1 MMNEQAQ
8 DSRVLLVGG
17 MKMLI
22 VLAIAAALL
31 AGCNS
36 TPKRD
41 PEFAAVPPAEIPPM
55 PQGNG
60 SIFQAGFERS
70 WFENVRARR
79 VGDILLVNLVE
90 DTEASHT
97 NDGSVDKSN
106 STSITAPTFFGQGVS
121 FNNPFGSGSYN
132 LGQSLNSDSA
142 FAGDGENTQNNEFS
156 GSISVTVTEV
166 LSNGYLR
173 VRGEKRIG
181 MTGGNE
187 YIRVSGIVRP
197 EDIDVS
203 NTVESTR
210 IADATL
216 VYVGDGQVADASKM
230 GWLARFFISAVF
242 PF

>member
-1 MMNEQAQ
+1 MTIDRKITLGPRAHH
-8 DSRVLLVGG
+8 RRLLT
-17 MKMLI
+17 
-22 VLAIAAALL
+22 AALVAVSLL
-31 AGCNS
+31 AGCD
-36 TPKRD
+36 TAPKRD
-41 PEFAAVPPAEIPPM
+41 PEYAAVPPAVIPPT
-55 PQGNG
+55 PGGNG
-60 SIFQAGFERS
+60 AIYQAGFERS

-90 DTEASHT
+90 ETEASHT
-97 NDGSVDKSN
+97 NEGSVDRN
-106 STSITAPTFFGQGVS
+106 QNTSIVSPTLFGQDVS
-121 FNNPFGSGSYN
+121 FKIPFTNKKYN
-132 LGQSLNSDSA
+132 LGQSLQSSTA
-142 FAGDGENTQNNEFS
+142 FDGDAENTQENEFS
-156 GSISVTVTEV
+156 GSISVTVVEV
-166 LSNGYLR
+166 LQNGYLR

-197 EDIDVS
+197 EDIDIN

-230 GWLARFFISAVF
+230 GWLARFFISAVW

>member
-1 MMNEQAQ
+1 MMNSRRNEQ
-8 DSRVLLVGG
+8 RVFPVTGFRR
-17 MKMLI
+17 LI
-22 VLAIAAALL
+22 MLAIAASLL
-31 AGCNS
+31 VGCNS
-36 TPKRD
+36 APKRD
-41 PEFAAVPPAEIPPM
+41 PEFAAVPPAEIPQA

-60 SIFQAGFERS
+60 SIYQAGFERS

-79 VGDILLVNLVE
+79 IGDILLVNLVE

-97 NDGSVDKSN
+97 NEGSVDKSN
-106 STSITAPTFFGQGVS
+106 NTSITSPTFFGQGVS
-121 FNNPFGSGSYN
+121 FNNPFSSTSYN
-132 LGQSLNSDSA
+132 LGQSLQSNTA
-142 FAGDGENTQNNEFS
+142 FEGDGENIQNNEFS
-156 GSISVTVTEV
+156 GSIAVTVTEV
-166 LSNGYLR
+166 LSNGYLK

-197 EDIDVS
+197 EDIDVD
-203 NTVESTR
+203 NTIESTR

>member
-1 MMNEQAQ
+1 MNGDEFERSTSPGQ
-8 DSRVLLVGG
+8 G
-17 MKMLI
+17 MRALI
-22 VLAIAAALL
+22 TVIIAAALL

-41 PEFAAVPPAEIPPM
+41 PEYASVPPAAIPQA

-60 SIFQAGFERS
+60 SIYQSGFERS

-79 VGDILLVNLVE
+79 IGDILLVNLVE

-97 NDGSVDKSN
+97 NEGSVNKKN
-106 STSITAPTFFGQGVS
+106 STSIISPTFFGQGIS

-132 LGQSLNSDSA
+132 LGQSLQSDTA
-142 FAGDGENTQNNEFS
+142 FEGDGENTQNNELS
-156 GSISVTVTEV
+156 GSLSVTVVDV
-166 LSNGYLR
+166 LSNGYLK

-197 EDIDVS
+197 EDIDIN

>member
-1 MMNEQAQ
+1 MNSQAYQ
-8 DSRVLLVGG
+8 QALARGVN
-17 MKMLI
+17 MR
-22 VLAIAAALL
+22 LAIALAIAGILL
-31 AGCNS
+31 GGCNS
-36 TPKRD
+36 APKRD
-41 PEFAAVPPAEIPPM
+41 PEYAAVPPVSLPSV

-60 SIFQAGFERS
+60 SIYQAGFERS

-79 VGDILLVNLVE
+79 VGDILLINLVE

-97 NDGSVDKSN
+97 NEGSVDKSN
-106 STSITAPTFFGQGVS
+106 DTSIVSPTLFGRGIS
-121 FNNPFGSGSYN
+121 FNLPFTNGPYN
-132 LGQSLNSDSA
+132 LSQSLQSDTS
-142 FAGDGENTQNNEFS
+142 FGGDGENTQNNEFS

-166 LSNGYLR
+166 LANGYLR

-197 EDIDVS
+197 EDIDER

-210 IADATL
+210 VADATL
-216 VYVGDGQVADASKM
+216 VYVGDGQVTDASKM

>member
-1 MMNEQAQ
+1 MNRTGQAGRL
-8 DSRVLLVGG
+8 SNPWPRAGVLLLV
-17 MKMLI
+17 
-22 VLAIAAALL
+22 VAALL

-41 PEFAAVPPAEIPPM
+41 PEFAAVPPAALPPM
-55 PQGNG
+55 PEGNG
-60 SIFQAGFERS
+60 SIYQAGFERS

-97 NDGSVDKSN
+97 NSGIVSRDQ
-106 STSITAPTFFGQGVS
+106 STEIAAPTLFGNGLS
-121 FNNPFGSGSYN
+121 FSLPGQSGSYN
-132 LGQSLNSDSA
+132 LSQSLDSSTD
-142 FAGDGENTQNNEFS
+142 FSGDADNTQTNEFS
-156 GSISVTVTEV
+156 GSISVMVTEV
-166 LSNGYLR
+166 LRNGYLK
-173 VRGEKRIG
+173 VRGEKRIS

-197 EDIDVS
+197 EDIDTA
-203 NTVESTR
+203 NRIDSTR

-216 VYVGDGQVADASKM
+216 VYVGDGQVTHASKM
-230 GWLARFFISAVF
+230 GWLARFFIAPIW

>member
-1 MMNEQAQ
+1 MNGPILEQ
-8 DSRVLLVGG
+8 RIPLVGS
-17 MKMLI
+17 MKVLI

-36 TPKRD
+36 APKRD
-41 PEFAAVPPAEIPPM
+41 PEFAAVPPAAIPQA

-60 SIFQAGFERS
+60 SIYQAGFERS

-79 VGDILLVNLVE
+79 IGDILLVNLVE

-97 NDGSVDKSN
+97 NDGSVDKS
-106 STSITAPTFFGQGVS
+106 STTSITAPTFFGQGIS
-121 FNNPFGSGSYN
+121 FNNPFSSNPYN
-132 LGQSLNSDSA
+132 LGQSLQSDTS
-142 FAGDGENTQNNEFS
+142 FGGDGENTQNNEFS

-166 LSNGYLR
+166 LHNGYLK

-187 YIRVSGIVRP
+187 YIRVSGTVRP
-197 EDIDVS
+197 EDIDVD
-203 NTVESTR
+203 NTIESTR

-216 VYVGDGQVADASKM
+216 IYVGDGQVTDASKM

>member
-1 MMNEQAQ
+1 MKGQLPELRIPLLNG
-8 DSRVLLVGG
+8 SKVLF
-17 MKMLI
+17 
-22 VLAIAAALL
+22 VLAVAAAFL
-31 AGCNS
+31 AGCES
-36 TPKRD
+36 PPKRD
-41 PEFAAVPPAEIPPM
+41 PEFAAVPPAAIPQA

-60 SIFQAGFERS
+60 SIYQAGFERS

-97 NDGSVDKSN
+97 NEGSVDKN
-106 STSITAPTFFGQGVS
+106 NNTSITSPTLFGQGVS
-121 FNNPFGSGSYN
+121 WNNPFGSGSYN
-132 LGQSLNSDSA
+132 LGQSLQSSTA
-142 FAGDGENTQNNEFS
+142 FEGDGENTQENELS
-156 GSISVTVTEV
+156 GSLSVTVVQV
-166 LSNGYLR
+166 LSNGYLK

-197 EDIDVS
+197 EDIDVNNS
-203 NTVESTR
+203 VDSTR

>member
-1 MMNEQAQ
+1 MNSETHRQAVARGL
-8 DSRVLLVGG
+8 SMRLV
-17 MKMLI
+17 ML
-22 VLAIAAALL
+22 LAIAGLLL
-31 AGCNS
+31 AGCN
-36 TPKRD
+36 TTPPKRD
-41 PEFAAVPPAEIPPM
+41 PEYAAAPPVAIPPV
-55 PQGNG
+55 PRGNG
-60 SIFQAGFERS
+60 SIYQAGYERS

-97 NDGSVDKSN
+97 NEGSVDKSN
-106 STSITAPTFFGQGVS
+106 STSITSPTFFGQGVS
-121 FNNPFGSGSYN
+121 FNNPFSSNPYN
-132 LGQSLNSDSA
+132 LGQSLESNTA
-142 FAGDGENTQNNEFS
+142 FEGDAENTQNNEFS
-156 GSISVTVTEV
+156 GSLSVTVTEV

-197 EDIDVS
+197 EDIDVR
-203 NTVESTR
+203 NTVDSTR

-216 VYVGDGQVADASKM
+216 VYVGDGQVTDASKM

>member
-1 MMNEQAQ
+1 MNRQSLEQRIP
-8 DSRVLLVGG
+8 RVEGVQAL
-17 MKMLI
+17 MLMT
-22 VLAIAAALL
+22 IAAALL
-31 AGCNS
+31 AGCES
-36 TPKRD
+36 APERD
-41 PEFAAVPPAEIPPM
+41 PEYATVPPAAIPQA

-60 SIFQAGFERS
+60 SIYQAGFERS

-79 VGDILLVNLVE
+79 IGDILLVNLVE
-90 DTEASHT
+90 DTEATHT
-97 NDGSVDKSN
+97 NEGSVNRNND
-106 STSITAPTFFGQGVS
+106 TSITSPTFFGQGVS
-121 FNNPFGSGSYN
+121 FNNPFSSNPYN
-132 LGQSLNSDSA
+132 LGQSLQSSTA
-142 FAGDGENTQNNEFS
+142 FDGDGENTQENELS
-156 GSISVTVTEV
+156 GSLSVTVVEV
-166 LSNGYLR
+166 LSNGYLK

-197 EDIDVS
+197 EDIDV
-203 NTVESTR
+203 NNAVDSTR

>member
-1 MMNEQAQ
+1 MMNGQVLEQ
-8 DSRVLLVGG
+8 RIPLVRR
-17 MKMLI
+17 MKLLI
-22 VLAIAAALL
+22 VLAAAAALL

-36 TPKRD
+36 APKRD
-41 PEFAAVPPAEIPPM
+41 PEYAAVPPEAIPQA

-60 SIFQAGFERS
+60 SIYQAGFERS

-79 VGDILLVNLVE
+79 IGDILLVNLVE

-97 NDGSVDKSN
+97 NDGSVDRSN
-106 STSITAPTFFGQGVS
+106 STSILSPTFFGQGIS
-121 FNNPFGSGSYN
+121 FNNPFSGNPYN
-132 LGQSLNSDSA
+132 LGQGLESNTA
-142 FAGDGENTQNNEFS
+142 FEGDGENTQNNEFS
-156 GSISVTVTEV
+156 GSISVTVTDV
-166 LSNGYLR
+166 LSNGYLK

-187 YIRVSGIVRP
+187 YIRVSGTVRP
-197 EDIDVS
+197 EDIDID

-230 GWLARFFISAVF
+230 GWLARFFISAVW

>member
-1 MMNEQAQ
+1 MMKNQARHYRTTLRG
-8 DSRVLLVGG
+8 SV
-17 MKMLI
+17 KALI
-22 VLAIAAALL
+22 VLALAAALL

-36 TPKRD
+36 APKRD
-41 PEFAAVPPAEIPPM
+41 PEYAAVPPAQIPSP

-60 SIFQAGFERS
+60 SIYQAGFERS

-79 VGDILLVNLVE
+79 IGDILLVNLVE
-90 DTEASHT
+90 DTEASQT
-97 NDGSVDKSN
+97 NEGSVDKSN
-106 STSITAPTFFGQGVS
+106 NTSIISPTFFGQGVS
-121 FNNPFGSGSYN
+121 FNNPFSSNPYN
-132 LGQSLNSDSA
+132 LGQSLQSDTA

-156 GSISVTVTEV
+156 GSISVTVTDV
-166 LSNGYLR
+166 LSNGYLA

-197 EDIDVS
+197 EDIDIN

>member
-1 MMNEQAQ
+1 MNGQI
-8 DSRVLLVGG
+8 RNKGIHFFGG
-17 MKMLI
+17 MRVI
-22 VLAIAAALL
+22 VALTIAGLLL

-36 TPKRD
+36 APKRD
-41 PEFAAVPPAEIPPM
+41 PEYAAVPPSAIPQS

-60 SIFQAGFERS
+60 SIYQAGFERS

-79 VGDILLVNLVE
+79 IGDILLVNLVE

-97 NDGSVDKSN
+97 NDGSVDRSN
-106 STSITAPTFFGQGVS
+106 STTIVSPTFFGQGVS
-121 FNNPFGSGSYN
+121 FRNPFSSNPYN
-132 LGQSLNSDSA
+132 LGQSLQSDTA
-142 FAGDGENTQNNEFS
+142 FEGDGENTQNNEFS
-156 GSISVTVTEV
+156 GSISVTVTDV
-166 LSNGYLR
+166 LSNGYLK

-187 YIRVSGIVRP
+187 YIRVSGTVRP
-197 EDIDVS
+197 EDIGVD

-230 GWLARFFISAVF
+230 GWLARFFISAVW

>member
-1 MMNEQAQ
+1 MMKNQVRQ
-8 DSRVLLVGG
+8 DRTTLVSGV
-17 MKMLI
+17 KALI
-22 VLAIAAALL
+22 VLALAAVLL

-36 TPKRD
+36 APKRD
-41 PEFAAVPPAEIPPM
+41 PEYAAVPPAEIPSP

-60 SIFQAGFERS
+60 SIYQAGFERS

-97 NDGSVDKSN
+97 NEGSVDKSN
-106 STSITAPTFFGQGVS
+106 STSITSPTFFGQGVS

-132 LGQSLNSDSA
+132 LGQSLQSDTA

-156 GSISVTVTEV
+156 GSLSVTVTDV

-197 EDIDVS
+197 EDIDVQ

-216 VYVGDGQVADASKM
+216 VYVGDGQVTDASKM

>member
-1 MMNEQAQ
+1 MKTQVLEQRDHRTNSTKA
-8 DSRVLLVGG
+8 LL
-17 MKMLI
+17 L
-22 VLAIAAALL
+22 LTIAAALL

-41 PEFAAVPPAEIPPM
+41 PEFAAVAPASIPQA

-60 SIFQAGFERS
+60 SIYQAGFERS

-97 NDGSVDKSN
+97 NEGSVDRSN
-106 STSITAPTFFGQGVS
+106 NTNITNPTLFGRNLS
-121 FNNPFGSGSYN
+121 FDLPFSSSSYDLN
-132 LGQSLNSDSA
+132 QSLQSSTA
-142 FAGDGENTQNNEFS
+142 FEGDGENTQENEFS
-156 GSISVTVTEV
+156 GSLSVSVVEV
-166 LSNGYLR
+166 LSNGYLK

-197 EDIDVS
+197 EDISLD
-203 NTVESTR
+203 NTVDSTR

-216 VYVGDGQVADASKM
+216 VYVGDGQVVDASKM
-230 GWLARFFISAVF
+230 GWLARFFISAVW

>member
-1 MMNEQAQ
+1 
-8 DSRVLLVGG
+8 
-17 MKMLI
+17 MKVLI
-22 VLAIAAALL
+22 VLAMAAVLL

-36 TPKRD
+36 APKRD
-41 PEFAAVPPAEIPPM
+41 PEYAAVPPAAIPQA

-60 SIFQAGFERS
+60 SIYQSGFERS

-79 VGDILLVNLVE
+79 IGDILLVNLVE

-106 STSITAPTFFGQGVS
+106 NTSIISPTLFGRGVS
-121 FNNPFGSGSYN
+121 FNNPFSDNPYN
-132 LGQSLNSDSA
+132 LGQSLQSGTA
-142 FAGDGENTQNNEFS
+142 FEGDAENTQNNEFS
-156 GSISVTVTEV
+156 GSVSVTVTNV
-166 LSNGYLR
+166 LSNGYLQ

-187 YIRVSGIVRP
+187 YIRVSGTVRP
-197 EDIDVS
+197 EDIDID

-216 VYVGDGQVADASKM
+216 VYVGDGQVSDASKM

>member
-1 MMNEQAQ
+1 MMHLDPQ
-8 DSRVLLVGG
+8 SKRVSPLNGLKV
-17 MKMLI
+17 LI
-22 VLAIAAALL
+22 VPVMAAALL

-36 TPKRD
+36 APKRD
-41 PEFAAVPPAEIPPM
+41 PEYAAVPPAAIPPV

-60 SIFQAGFERS
+60 AIYQAGFERS

-97 NDGSVDKSN
+97 NEGSVDKNN
-106 STSITAPTFFGQGVS
+106 STSITSPTFFGQGIS
-121 FNNPFGSGSYN
+121 FNNPFSSNPYN
-132 LGQSLNSDSA
+132 LGQSLESSTA
-142 FAGDGENTQNNEFS
+142 FDGDGENTQNNEFS
-156 GSISVTVTEV
+156 GSLSVTVTEV

-197 EDIDVS
+197 EDIDVH

-216 VYVGDGQVADASKM
+216 VYVGDGQVTDASKM

>member
-1 MMNEQAQ
+1 MMNGRTQEI
-8 DSRVLLVGG
+8 RIPLLGG
-17 MKMLI
+17 MKALI

-41 PEFAAVPPAEIPPM
+41 PEFAAVPPAEIPPV

-106 STSITAPTFFGQGVS
+106 TTSITSPTFFGQGIS
-121 FNNPFGSGSYN
+121 FNNPFSSNPYN
-132 LGQSLNSDSA
+132 FGQSLQSDTA
-142 FAGDGENTQNNEFS
+142 FEGDGENTQNNEFS

-166 LSNGYLR
+166 LSNGYLK

-181 MTGGNE
+181 LTGGNE
-187 YIRVSGIVRP
+187 YIRVSGTVRP

-216 VYVGDGQVADASKM
+216 VYVGDGQVTDASKM

>member
-1 MMNEQAQ
+1 MMNGQIIEH
-8 DSRVLLVGG
+8 RIPLLSN
-17 MKMLI
+17 MKVLI
-22 VLAIAAALL
+22 VLAMAAVLL

-36 TPKRD
+36 APKRD
-41 PEFAAVPPAEIPPM
+41 PEYAAVPPAAIPQA

-60 SIFQAGFERS
+60 SIYQSGFERS

-79 VGDILLVNLVE
+79 IGDILLVNLVE

-106 STSITAPTFFGQGVS
+106 DTSIISPTLFGRGVS
-121 FNNPFGSGSYN
+121 FNNPFSDNPYN
-132 LGQSLNSDSA
+132 LGQSLQSGTA
-142 FAGDGENTQNNEFS
+142 FEGDAENTQNNEFS
-156 GSISVTVTEV
+156 GSVSVTVTNV
-166 LSNGYLR
+166 LSNGYLQ

-187 YIRVSGIVRP
+187 YIRVSGTVRP
-197 EDIDVS
+197 EDIDID

-216 VYVGDGQVADASKM
+216 VYVGDGQVSDASKM